1 MPNYDWRCPAG
12 HEHEAYAERSTHS
25 LSCPVCNR
33 QAQRQLAVAGIMGM
47 VTTPTRYA
55 PIPQSRFMEAHGALL
70 HEARTRGVEPPD
82 ALATARQRVARG
94 DVKAIE

>member
-25 LSCPVCNR
+25 LPCPVCNR

-55 PIPQSRFMEAHGALL
+55 PIPLTRFVEAQ
-70 HEARTRGVEPPD
+70 HEMVYQAEKQHVSLPD
-82 ALATARQRVARG
+82 PLQIARQRVARG